1 MSTLK
6 SEVSSLLLNHL
17 ECLHLL
23 RCAGSCKILGTNIF
37 IEIRLEKEGRNGF
50 LKYVQKVTVVSM
62 SYHLSCVKRN
72 FYCGRNGMD
81 SKILSTKIFS

>member
-50 LKYVQKVTVVSM
+50 LKYIQKS
-62 SYHLSCVKRN
+62 
-72 FYCGRNGMD
+72 YCG
-81 SKILSTKIFS
+81 IYELSS

>member
-37 IEIRLEKEGRNGF
+37 IEIRLEKEEMVF
-50 LKYVQKVTVVSM
+50 LNTYKKVTVVSM
-62 SYHLSCVKRN
+62 SYHLSCVKKE
-72 FYCGRNGMD
+72 FLLWQKWYG
-81 SKILSTKIFS
+81 